1 MFSLGSGSWQNTKMN
16 LFNLDANLAKNL
28 SVGAIVS
35 SVVVLL
41 IALKFASSL
50 ITKLLLVGF
59 CCVVGYVGFTQRDSL
74 NACIEVVTAQAASG
88 EPIEMTCKLLGQD
101 VRVQLPSL
109 PSQG

>member
-1 MFSLGSGSWQNTKMN
+1 MN
-16 LFNLDANLAKNL
+16 VFNLSADLAKNL
-28 SVGAIVS
+28 SVGAIVV
-35 SVVVLL
+35 SVVTLL
-41 IALKFASSL
+41 IVLKFASSL
-50 ITKLLLVGF
+50 ITKLLLVGV
-59 CCVVGYVGFTQRDSL
+59 CCAVGYIGFTQRDNL

>member
-1 MFSLGSGSWQNTKMN
+1 MN
-16 LFNLDANLAKNL
+16 IFNLSADLAKNL
-28 SVGAIVS
+28 SVGAIVV
-35 SVVVLL
+35 SVVTLL
-41 IALKFASSL
+41 IVLKFASSL
-50 ITKLLLVGF
+50 ITKLLLVGV
-59 CCVVGYVGFTQRDSL
+59 CCAVGYIGFTQRDNL

>member
-1 MFSLGSGSWQNTKMN
+1 MQMN
-16 LFNLDANLAKNL
+16 LFNLNADLAKNL
-28 SVGAIVS
+28 SVGAIVA

-50 ITKLLLVGF
+50 ITKLLLVGI
-59 CCVVGYVGFTQRDSL
+59 CCVVGYLGFTQRDSL
-74 NACIEVVTAQAASG
+74 IACIEVVTAQAESG
-88 EPIEMTCKLLGQD
+88 QPIKTTCKLLGQD

>member
-1 MFSLGSGSWQNTKMN
+1 MN
-16 LFNLDANLAKNL
+16 LFNLNADLAKNL
-28 SVGAIVS
+28 SVGAIVVP
-35 SVVVLL
+35 VVTLL
-41 IALKFASSL
+41 IVLKFASSL
-50 ITKLLLVGF
+50 ITKLLLVSV
-59 CCVVGYVGFTQRDSL
+59 CCAVGYIGVTQRDNL

>member
-1 MFSLGSGSWQNTKMN
+1 MN
-16 LFNLDANLAKNL
+16 IFNLSADLAKNI
-28 SVGAIVS
+28 SVGAIVV
-35 SVVVLL
+35 SVVTLL
-41 IALKFASSL
+41 IVLKFASSL
-50 ITKLLLVGF
+50 ITKLLLVGV
-59 CCVVGYVGFTQRDSL
+59 CCAVGYVGFTQRDNL

>member
-1 MFSLGSGSWQNTKMN
+1 MN
-16 LFNLDANLAKNL
+16 LFNLSADLAKNL
-28 SVGAIVS
+28 SVGTIVV
-35 SVVVLL
+35 SVVTLL
-41 IALKFASSL
+41 IVLKFASSL
-50 ITKLLLVGF
+50 ITKLLLVSV
-59 CCVVGYVGFTQRDSL
+59 CCAVGYIGFTQRDNL

>member
-1 MFSLGSGSWQNTKMN
+1 MN
-16 LFNLDANLAKNL
+16 LFNLNADLAKNL

-35 SVVVLL
+35 SVVVFL
-41 IALKFASSL
+41 IVLKFASSL
-50 ITKLLLVGF
+50 VTKLLLIGI
-59 CCVVGYVGFTQRDSL
+59 CCAVGYVGFTQRDSL

-88 EPIEMTCKLLGQD
+88 QSVKTTCKLLGQD